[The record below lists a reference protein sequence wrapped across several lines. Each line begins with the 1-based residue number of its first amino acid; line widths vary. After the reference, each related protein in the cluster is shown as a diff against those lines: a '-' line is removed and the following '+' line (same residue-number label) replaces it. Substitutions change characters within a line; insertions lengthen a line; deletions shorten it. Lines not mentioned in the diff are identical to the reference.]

1 MSARPISMLIAAL
14 GGEGGGVL
22 TDWIIAAAA
31 SCDLPVQSTSIPG
44 VAQRTGATTYY
55 IEIYP
60 MPWRQLGGKRPVLA
74 LAPGIGDVDVVV
86 ASEFLEAGRAV
97 AAGLVTSDRTLLIAS
112 THRSYA
118 IAEKMTMG
126 DGRFDAEVLMRA
138 AEKNARSQLLF
149 DMDAVAR
156 TARAMIN
163 SVMLGAVAAAGGLP
177 IPAAAFEAAIR
188 TGRSS
193 DANLRGFRAGFAAAE
208 RLAASRSSP
217 SPPSAGVSPPPTYPA
232 PLTSE
237 TIASGAMTRLP
248 LPACGVRDGVRG
260 RLRKL
265 RLAIESLWRAPLTRS
280 PHAAQRR
287 EPADRSWQPVGG
299 ERRAAPD
306 HPALARAD
314 AAADARETPALRG
327 GPEDEAARFGIAAD
341 IVSEGL
347 RRLVAYQDAAY
358 ARLYLDRVARIAAA
372 DERAGARGRLTREV
386 ARHLALRMSYE
397 DVIRVAEVK
406 LAPGRMA
413 RIASQMNARPGEP
426 VAIVEFL
433 KPGIA
438 EICSVL
444 PPFIARPITAIA
456 ERRGWTDKLHWGME
470 IKTNSVFGYLRLLA
484 LARLRRFRPRSFR
497 YQEEQRAIEAW
508 LALIIAAAQK
518 SDTLALEIVECAR
531 LITGYGDTL
540 KRGAANYA
548 AIERKVIQP
557 TLAGAMALSRG
568 IDAVASARV
577 AALADAE
584 GEALARCLAEIAQMH
599 DIGASALPG
608 LDQAEDFDGRAPS

>member
-55 IEIYP
+55 VEIYP
-60 MPWRQLGGKRPVLA
+60 MPWRELGGKRPVLA

-97 AAGLVTSDRTLLIAS
+97 AGGFVTPDRTLLIAS
-112 THRSYA
+112 THRSHA
-118 IAEKMTMG
+118 IAEKMAIG
-126 DGRFDAEVLMRA
+126 DGRFDAARLMGA
-138 AEKNARSQLLF
+138 AERNARSHLLF
-149 DMDAVAR
+149 DMDAVAN
-156 TARAMIN
+156 TACAMIN
-163 SVMLGAVAAAGGLP
+163 SVMLGAVAASGGLP

-188 TGRSS
+188 MGRSS
-193 DANLRGFRAGFAAAE
+193 DANLRGFRAGFTAAE
-208 RLAASRSSP
+208 RLAAPRSSP
-217 SPPSAGVSPPPTYPA
+217 APASVGVSPSPTCPSRV
-232 PLTSE
+232 TSE
-237 TIASGAMTRLP
+237 AIAYGATTVP
-248 LPACGVRDGVRG
+248 LPFCRDRVAARG
-260 RLRKL
+260 RFSKL
-265 RLAIESLWRAPLTRS
+265 RLAIQSLWRGPLTRPAADPS
-280 PHAAQRR
+280 PHAVEGR
-287 EPADRSWQPVGG
+287 EGAELLQQTGRGDAG
-299 ERRAAPD
+299 AACD
-306 HPALARAD
+306 HPALARGD
-314 AAADARETPALRG
+314 GAAKAPGTLEN
-327 GPEDEAARFGIAAD
+327 EAAGFGVAAD

-347 RRLVAYQDAAY
+347 RRLVAYQDACY
-358 ARLYLDRVARIAAA
+358 ARLYLDRLARVA
-372 DERAGARGRLTREV
+372 EAGAPGRLTREV

-397 DVIRVAEVK
+397 DVIRVAEAK
-406 LAPGRMA
+406 IAPERMA
-413 RIASQMNARPGEP
+413 RIASRMSARPGEP

-456 ERRGWTDKLHWGME
+456 ERRGWIDKFHWGME
-470 IKTNSVFGYLRLLA
+470 IKTNSVSGYLRLLA

-497 YQEEQRAIEAW
+497 YKEEQRAIEAW
-508 LALIIAAAQK
+508 LALIIEAAPK
-518 SDTLALEIVECAR
+518 SNELALEIVECAR
-531 LITGYGDTL
+531 LIKGYGDTL

-548 AIERKVIQP
+548 AIERNVIQP
-557 TLAGAMALSRG
+557 TLAGALGLSRG

-584 GEALARCLAEIAQMH
+584 GEALAKCLAEIAQSH
-599 DIGASALPG
+599 DVGASPLPSA
-608 LDQAEDFDGRAPS
+608 DRSARAS

>member
-1 MSARPISMLIAAL
+1 MSARPISVLIAAL

-60 MPWRQLGGKRPVLA
+60 LPWRELEGKRPVLA

-86 ASEFLEAGRAV
+86 ASEFLEAGRAI
-97 AAGLVTSDRTLLIAS
+97 AGGFVTPDRTLLIAS
-112 THRSYA
+112 THRSHA
-118 IAEKMTMG
+118 IAEKMAMG
-126 DGRFDAEVLMRA
+126 DGRFDAARLTGA
-138 AEKNARSQLLF
+138 AENNARSQLLF
-149 DMDAVAR
+149 DMGAVAN
-156 TARAMIN
+156 TAGAMIN
-163 SVMLGAVAAAGGLP
+163 SVMLGAVAASGGLP

-188 TGRSS
+188 MGRSS

-208 RLAASRSSP
+208 RLVAARSF
-217 SPPSAGVSPPPTYPA
+217 PPPGSAGVSPPPTCP
-232 PLTSE
+232 PSLTSE
-237 TIASGAMTRLP
+237 AIAYGATALP
-248 LPACGVRDGVRG
+248 VPACGERVAVRG
-260 RLRKL
+260 RFRKL
-265 RLAIESLWRAPLTRS
+265 RLAIQSMWREPLAWP
-280 PHAAQRR
+280 PHAEKAR
-287 EPADRSWQPVGG
+287 ERADLFQQAARG
-299 ERRAAPD
+299 ESRAAHD
-306 HPALARAD
+306 PALAREDGATD
-314 AAADARETPALRG
+314 GRGTPALRG
-327 GPEDEAARFGIAAD
+327 DLENEVARFGIAAD

-347 RRLVAYQDAAY
+347 RRLVAYQDASY
-358 ARLYLDRVARIAAA
+358 ARLYLDRLARIAEA
-372 DERAGARGRLTREV
+372 DERAGARGLLTREV

-397 DVIRVAEVK
+397 DVIRVAEAK
-406 LAPGRMA
+406 IAPGRMA
-413 RIASQMNARPGEP
+413 RIASQINARPGEP
-426 VAIVEFL
+426 VVIVEFL

-456 ERRGWTDKLHWGME
+456 ERRGWLDRFHWGME
-470 IKTNSVFGYLRLLA
+470 IKTNSVSGYLRLLA

-508 LALIIAAAQK
+508 LALIIAAAPK
-518 SDTLALEIVECAR
+518 SDKLALEIVECAR
-531 LITGYGDTL
+531 LIKGYGDTL

-548 AIERKVIQP
+548 AIERDVIRP
-557 TLAGAMALSRG
+557 TLAGALAPARG

-584 GEALARCLAEIAQMH
+584 GEALAKCLAEIAQRR
-599 DIGASALPG
+599 DAVASPLPSG
-608 LDQAEDFDGRAPS
+608 ER